1 LIVCRQQSHRS
12 IRKEATMNAKQLCVV
27 SIAVAATFAAV
38 APIASATSDR
48 VAVRAAHAIGTRGD
62 PRESRAWHEWIPSLE
77 GLAPTEM
84 RGSAQ
89 RRAVGLSWWWRWY

>member
-1 LIVCRQQSHRS
+1 
-12 IRKEATMNAKQLCVV
+12 MNAKQLCVV

-48 VAVRAAHAIGTRGD
+48 VAVRAAHAIGTRGE
-62 PRESRAWHEWIPSLE
+62 PRGGGAWQEWIPSLE
-77 GLAPTEM
+77 GFAPTEM
-84 RGSAQ
+84 RGAAQ